1 MTHAVEILHDVSADA
16 PDYAFLPQDLKR
28 LAGPASE
35 HGIECLLKLQI
46 VEKGK
51 KTAWAQQYDALTL
64 EPTSARNYEMAALSS
79 DESFSI
85 AEFLM
90 GLSNPTPQQV
100 AAVHAAAD
108 WMTKAAIYGYRYGS
122 GDFRADRASPDGR
135 KLVAVAGAGP
145 IWARYYQIGTDK
157 PIFGDRD
164 KSIHDDVNELSR
176 ERRNGYAWYN
186 NAGIAVLAHYKTWAL
201 AHAG

>member
-1 MTHAVEILHDVSADA
+1 VSEGS
-16 PDYAFLPQDLKR
+16 PDYAFLPPALKR

-35 HGIECLLKLQI
+35 RGIECLLRLQI
-46 VEKGK
+46 EANGA

-64 EPTSARNYEMAALSS
+64 EPTSARNYEMAAISS

-85 AEFLM
+85 VEFFMRLPNPSPAEA
-90 GLSNPTPQQV
+90 

-108 WMTKAAIYGYRYGS
+108 WFTKAAIYGYRYGS
-122 GDFRADRASPDGR
+122 GNFSADRASPGGR
-135 KLVAVAGAGP
+135 TLIAVAGAGP

-164 KSIHDDVNELSR
+164 KTIHDDANELSR

-186 NAGIAVLAHYKTWAL
+186 SAGVDVLAHYKTWAL
-201 AHAG
+201 THSK